1 MPHHKY
7 ATKYCIPTVVEHEDF
22 DATIDAT
29 ALEEAMKGPGTDE
42 DAITEIL
49 AYRTVAQ
56 RLQIAD
62 VYKELFDKD
71 LVERLKGDLTG
82 HMEDVIM
89 AMMTPIS
96 QLYAKELHKAISGL
110 GTDEDAIVEV
120 LMSLSNCGVLEVSAE
135 YENMYGNSLE
145 HDLKHDSSGEF
156 RNLLVRLCS
165 AIRDESETVDEELAR
180 NDALSLASA
189 EVFWPQGIQGETLT
203 CSSNRPAA
211 GASEWATEESVFA
224 SILAARS
231 FPHLRLVFRVFR
243 SVTGR
248 DIEAVIDQHFS
259 GKLRKGFLSIV
270 RIVRKRAAYFA
281 RRLYES
287 MKGLGTDDHTLI
299 RIIVSRCEIDLG
311 DIKQEFLA
319 QYGQTLEKWIT
330 GDTLGHYR
338 KTLLALVAYEH

>member
-189 EVFWPQGIQGETLT
+189 
-203 CSSNRPAA
+203 